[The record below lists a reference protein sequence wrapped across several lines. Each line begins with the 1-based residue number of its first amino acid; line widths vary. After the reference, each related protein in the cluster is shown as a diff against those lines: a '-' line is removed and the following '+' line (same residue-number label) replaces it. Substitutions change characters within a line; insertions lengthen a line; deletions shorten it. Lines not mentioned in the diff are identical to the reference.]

1 MFDFL
6 SPELNQ
12 KIEDY
17 ELTLIVEAVLSNKD
31 NLMGIDEAAFQ
42 QAFSGRDLVGYMDQE
57 ITTNDALDYYGIEE
71 ADATEVL
78 LTICGNNISM
88 SVVEYVVAQ
97 IKSIFPDINV
107 TFTMAVDP
115 GYELDK
121 FTVVAVFAG

>member
-6 SPELNQ
+6 SEELNQ
-12 KIEDY
+12 KIVDY
-17 ELTLIVEAVLSNKD
+17 DLTLVVEAILSNKD

-42 QAFSGRDLVGYMDQE
+42 QAFEGKDLVGYMAQE
-57 ITTNDALDYYGIEE
+57 ISADDALDYYGIEE

-78 LTICGNNISM
+78 LTICGNNLSL
-88 SVVEYVVAQ
+88 SVVESVTAQ

-107 TFTMAVDP
+107 TFTMAIDP
-115 GYELDK
+115 NYELDK

>member
-42 QAFSGRDLVGYMDQE
+42 QAFSGRDLVGYMAQE

-71 ADATEVL
+71 ADATELL

-88 SVVEYVVAQ
+88 R
-97 IKSIFPDINV
+97 
-107 TFTMAVDP
+107 
-115 GYELDK
+115 
-121 FTVVAVFAG
+121 